1 MNWYLASRKLHQT
14 QDEYTDKVPL
24 SPDEWE
30 NRLIAKSF
38 KVVEARIDNG
48 TATAAELVHFLKAGS
63 AKQREE
69 MEKLR
74 EENALLRA
82 KTSAIE
88 YEKDRS
94 VSYRE
99 VLDALT
105 SYRTETTDVPF
116 NPVIY
121 RVD

>member
-1 MNWYLASRKLHQT
+1 MAARKST
-14 QDEYTDKVPL
+14 KTADNFPESAPPL
-24 SPDEWE
+24 SPEEWE

-38 KVVEARIDNG
+38 RLAEERIDNG
-48 TATAAELVHFLKAGS
+48 TATAAEIVHFLKAGS

-88 YEKDRS
+88 SEKDRA
-94 VSYRE
+94 VFYKE
-99 VLDALT
+99 VIAALG
-105 SYRTETTDVPF
+105 SYRTETMDEPD
-116 NPVIY
+116 NPYVF
-121 RVD
+121 

>member
-14 QDEYTDKVPL
+14 QDEYPDKVPL

-105 SYRTETTDVPF
+105 SYKTETTDVPF

>member
-1 MNWYLASRKLHQT
+1 MAARKYNKT
-14 QDEYTDKVPL
+14 QDDYSESVPMT
-24 SPDEWE
+24 PDEWE

-38 KVVEARIDNG
+38 RAVEERIDNG
-48 TATAAELVHFLKAGS
+48 TATAAEYVHFLKAGS

-82 KTSAIE
+82 KTSMIE
-88 YEKDRS
+88 SEKDRAGL
-94 VSYRE
+94 YRE

-105 SYRTETTDVPF
+105 SYRTETRDVPF
-116 NPVIY
+116 DPYVY
-121 RVD
+121 

>member
-1 MNWYLASRKLHQT
+1 MNRNLAARKSTKAQSDFPESALLT
-14 QDEYTDKVPL
+14 PE
-24 SPDEWE
+24 EWE

-38 KVVEARIDNG
+38 RAVEERIDNG
-48 TATAAELVHFLKAGS
+48 TATAAEYVHFLKAGS

-88 YEKDRS
+88 SEKDRAS
-94 VSYRE
+94 LYRD
-99 VLDALT
+99 VIAALAN
-105 SYRTETTDVPF
+105 YRTESTDVPE
-116 NPVIY
+116 NPYVF
-121 RVD
+121 

>member
-1 MNWYLASRKLHQT
+1 MAARKSKKS
-14 QDEYTDKVPL
+14 QDDILDSAPPM
-24 SPDEWE
+24 SPEEWE

-38 KVVEARIDNG
+38 RAVEERIDNG
-48 TATAAELVHFLKAGS
+48 TATAAEYVHFLKAGS
-63 AKQREE
+63 IKQREE

-88 YEKDRS
+88 SEKDRA
-94 VSYRE
+94 VFYRE
-99 VLDALT
+99 VIDALS

-116 NPVIY
+116 DPYVY
-121 RVD
+121 